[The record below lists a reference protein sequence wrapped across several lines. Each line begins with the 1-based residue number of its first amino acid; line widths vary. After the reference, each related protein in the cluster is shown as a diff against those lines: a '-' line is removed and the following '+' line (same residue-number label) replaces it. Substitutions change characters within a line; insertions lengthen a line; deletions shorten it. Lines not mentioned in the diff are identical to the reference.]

1 MTKAQPALAT
11 EILSYFLQN
20 PEAADGLEGVARWRL
35 QEEQIRQQVTA
46 AGAALEWLVEN
57 GFLQRISSPV
67 AGPIY
72 RLNQAKRSEAQYF
85 VQRSKGHPQRRN
97 RKGTDR

>member
-11 EILSYFLQN
+11 EILSYFLQIA
-20 PEAADGLEGVARWRL
+20 EAADDLKGSAMALPGAA
-35 QEEQIRQQVTA
+35 IRQQVTA

-67 AGPIY
+67 SGPIY
-72 RLNQAKRSEAQYF
+72 RLNQAKRSEAQNF
-85 VQRSKGHPQRRN
+85 VQRSEGHTQMCN
-97 RKGTDR
+97 RKEH

>member
-20 PEAADGLEGVARWRL
+20 PEAADDLESVARWRL
-35 QEEQIRQQVTA
+35 QEQQIRQQVTA

-67 AGPIY
+67 SGPIY
-72 RLNQAKRSEAQYF
+72 RLNQAKRSEAQNF
-85 VQRSKGHPQRRN
+85 VQRSEGHTQMCN
-97 RKGTDR
+97 RKEH